1 MFACNSKILI
11 METKYLEA
19 SPGNKSNSRRIAW
32 CAFWAGL
39 VFAQQ
44 IIAAGL
50 YSYLINTGTAK
61 PDLMGIAGAAASIF
75 AAIAGSA
82 MAFTFFQKT
91 NETKTIKNEKHS
103 SDPGN

>member
-1 MFACNSKILI
+1 MMKTN
-11 METKYLEA
+11 YLEA

-32 CAFWAGL
+32 CAFWSGL

-44 IIAAGL
+44 IMLAGL
-50 YSYLINTGTAK
+50 YVYFTTPATATR
-61 PDLMGIAGAAASIF
+61 PDLLGIAGAAASIF

-91 NETKTIKNEKHS
+91 QEPKITTNETPSIPTADQS
-103 SDPGN
+103 AVQ